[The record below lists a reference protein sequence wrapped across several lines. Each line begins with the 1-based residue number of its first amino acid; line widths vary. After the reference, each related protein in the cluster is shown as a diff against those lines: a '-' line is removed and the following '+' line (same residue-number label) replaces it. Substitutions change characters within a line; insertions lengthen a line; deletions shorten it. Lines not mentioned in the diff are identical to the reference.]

1 MFLIINALDFN
12 INNLILSQKM
22 KNNVMNGYFYRLFYS
37 DEHFSSKGLYLG
49 FGLEEVSIEKY
60 FNKLKCK
67 FPKNKNKKI
76 IGFLKTIERLIL
88 DIVPYKETKQPV
100 YRIEEQLQNDFL
112 KIFCSNNID
121 TNYLSC
127 AKLLLRISGIWVN
140 EKDFGVTFRFFFIR
154 Q

>member
-12 INNLILSQKM
+12 KNNLILSQKM
-22 KNNVMNGYFYRLFYS
+22 KNNVMNGSFYRLFYS
-37 DEHFSSKGLYLG
+37 DEHYSSKGLYLG
-49 FGLEEVSIEKY
+49 FDLEEVSIEKY

-67 FPKNKNKKI
+67 FSKNKNKKI

-88 DIVPYKETKQPV
+88 DIVPYKETKRPV

-112 KIFCSNNID
+112 KIFCSSNID
-121 TNYLSC
+121 TNYLSS